1 MKKGSGQ
8 VDLFGYLDYRRYLKD
23 WYAEVKKGRGSFS
36 FRAFS
41 KRAGFNSPNF
51 FKLVMD
57 GERNL
62 TEESLSKFVVGL
74 RLNKQEQEFFRNL
87 VFFNQAHEEEKKALY
102 YRRLIQ
108 SRKFNQL
115 KPIEKDQYEYCSTW
129 YHPVVRELIA
139 SSGFDGTPAW
149 LANHIYPPI
158 TESAAKK
165 SLEVLENL
173 GFIAKTS
180 EKTWK
185 QTNPIVST
193 GAEVTS
199 LALFQYH
206 LNMLDLTKDV
216 MQKIPAPLRDIS
228 SMTLG
233 VKKERVQELKNKIR
247 DFRQDVLKIVSVDS
261 HPEEVVQLNIQLF
274 PVTRTIE
281 GQKK

>member
-1 MKKGSGQ
+1 MQRGAEK
-8 VDLFGYLDYRRYLKD
+8 VNLFHYLDYRRYLKD
-23 WYAEVKKGRGSFS
+23 RYIGAKKGRGSFS
-36 FRAFS
+36 FRTFS
-41 KRAGFNSPNF
+41 KRAGFSSPNF

-57 GERNL
+57 GNRNL
-62 TEESLSKFVVGL
+62 TEDSLSKFVVGL
-74 RLNKQEQEFFRNL
+74 GLNKQEGEFFRNL
-87 VFFNQAHEEEKKALY
+87 VFFNQAHDEEKKALY

-115 KPIEKDQYEYCSTW
+115 KPIEKNQYEYCSTW
-129 YHPVVRELIA
+129 YYPVVRELIA
-139 SSGFDGTPAW
+139 SSSFDGTPEW
-149 LANHIYPPI
+149 LAGHIYPPI
-158 TESAAKK
+158 TEAAAKK

-173 GFIAKTS
+173 GFIAKMS
-180 EKTWK
+180 DKTWK

-247 DFRQDVLKIVSVDS
+247 DFRQDVLKLVSVDS
-261 HPEEVVQLNIQLF
+261 DPEEVVQLNMQLF
-274 PVTRTIE
+274 PVSRST
-281 GQKK
+281 